1 MKFILGKRFILFLF
15 FLSTLAQVFCQ
26 DTERVVIDSIQR
38 LINISNDLTFEY
50 KIKESLEYAIKAV
63 NHAHTVDNDYYKGQA
78 YYLMG
83 YNYSTLVDYKS
94 AEVSYRK
101 ALEFST
107 KAKDSILMLWS
118 YNGLGNVYSDG
129 YKDLKTSLDYYNRAK
144 KLGEI
149 LEKEEEYMTPIINLA
164 WAYLDIKEPD
174 TAFPFLEEAE
184 ELVKKTRDIQGY
196 CEVMYLQGR
205 YHLQKDE
212 YDKARLK
219 LSEAIEIAEQHNML
233 VELSYVFESR
243 AELYQKTGKMDSAFQ
258 DLKAYQLYKDK
269 LYDKEK
275 LKQIEIAKISFGV
288 DEYERQLN
296 VAKAEKEYQ
305 EGISRNNR
313 IINIVS
319 IVGVVLLLV
328 IIFFVYKGYKSKEQI
343 NEVLRAKNDQLVEAK
358 LEAEKLAQA
367 KSQFVSTI
375 SHELRTPLYGVIGI
389 TSLLLEDE
397 KMQPNH
403 KKLLGSLKFSGDYL
417 LNLINNVLRIS
428 KIESQELTP
437 TKTPTNLF
445 KLSQNLL
452 NSFEYQAK
460 NKNNQ
465 LVLDLP
471 KDLPETVNVDSLGLS
486 EVLVNLIGNSSKFT
500 ENGNIWLR
508 IKILDQN
515 DQTIKIRYEVEDN
528 GLGIPEDKKD
538 FIFEKFSQLDRESNQ
553 VEGTGLGLS
562 IVKNILTLMNS
573 EIHLETK
580 EGRGTKFYFDLDL
593 DILNETDDESLKI
606 EENTPGNSYGKILVA
621 EDNKINQIVT
631 KNLLNLIG
639 YDCTIVENGFNAI
652 QMVKKEDFD
661 LILMDLNMPYV
672 DGREATKRIREF
684 DQNTPIIA
692 LTAAELGE
700 VKDECMDIG
709 MNDLINK
716 PLNKNDLKKIIKKNL
731 KS

>member
-1 MKFILGKRFILFLF
+1 MGRHYIFLLFSF
-15 FLSTLAQVFCQ
+15 FVFHQIAAQ
-26 DTERVVIDSIQR
+26 DPKHVVIDSIQE
-38 LINISNDLTFEY
+38 LIDISNDLTFEY

-63 NHAHTVDNDYYKGQA
+63 NYAHKADNNYYKGQA

-94 AEVSYRK
+94 AEVSYKK
-101 ALEFST
+101 ALQFST
-107 KAKDSILMLWS
+107 KANDSILMLWS
-118 YNGLGNVYSDG
+118 YNGLGNVYSEG
-129 YKDLKTSLDYYNRAK
+129 FSELKKSLAYYEEAK

-149 LEKEEEYMTPIINLA
+149 LQNEEEYMTPIINLA
-164 WAYLDIKEPD
+164 WAYIDINEADNAYPY
-174 TAFPFLEEAE
+174 LEEAE
-184 ELVKKTRDIQGY
+184 ELVKKTEDLQAY

-205 YHLQKDE
+205 YYLQKE
-212 YDKARLK
+212 NYDKARFKFTEVL
-219 LSEAIEIAEQHNML
+219 EIAEQQDML
-233 VELSYVFESR
+233 IELSYVFESR
-243 AELYQKTGKMDSAFQ
+243 AELYQKTGKIDSAFM
-258 DLKAYQLYKDK
+258 DLKTYQLYKDK

-275 LKQIEIAKISFGV
+275 LKQIEVAKISFGV

-313 IINIVS
+313 IINIIS
-319 IVGVVLLLV
+319 FIGVILLLS
-328 IIFFVYKGYKSKEQI
+328 IIFFVYKGYRSKEKL
-343 NEVLRAKNDQLVEAK
+343 NEVLKVKNEQLIEAK

-397 KMQPNH
+397 KMQPVH

-428 KIESQELTP
+428 KIESQELEP
-437 TKTPTNLF
+437 TKTPTNLL

-471 KDLPETVNVDSLGLS
+471 QDLPETVNVDSLGLS

-508 IKILDQN
+508 AKILNQSN
-515 DQTIKIRYEVEDN
+515 DIIKLRYEVEDN
-528 GLGIPEDKKD
+528 GVGIPEDKKE
-538 FIFEKFSQLDRESNQ
+538 FIFEKFSQIDRASNKI
-553 VEGTGLGLS
+553 EGTGLGLS
-562 IVKNILTLMNS
+562 IVKNILSLMNS
-573 EIHLETK
+573 EIHLESK
-580 EGRGTKFYFDLDL
+580 EGRGTKFYFDLEL
-593 DILNETDDESLKI
+593 EILEETDDESLKI
-606 EENTPGNSYGKILVA
+606 EENALGNSYGKILVA

-652 QMVKKEDFD
+652 QMIQKEDFD

-672 DGREATKRIREF
+672 DGREATLRIREF
-684 DQNTPIIA
+684 DQSTPIIA

-700 VKDECMDIG
+700 IKDDCLAIG

-731 KS
+731 RN

>member
-1 MKFILGKRFILFLF
+1 MGKRFILFLF
-15 FLSTLAQVFCQ
+15 FLSTYTQVFCQ
-26 DTERVVIDSIQR
+26 DTEPIVIDSIQR

-63 NHAHTVDNDYYKGQA
+63 NYAHKADNDYYKGQA

-149 LEKEEEYMTPIINLA
+149 LQKEEEYMTPIINLA

-205 YHLQKDE
+205 YHLQKEE
-212 YDKARLK
+212 YDKAGLK

-343 NEVLRAKNDQLVEAK
+343 NEVLRAKNEQLVEAK

-471 KDLPETVNVDSLGLS
+471 KELPETVNVDSLGLS

-508 IKILDQN
+508 IKILNQN

-573 EIHLETK
+573 EIHLESK

-700 VKDECMDIG
+700 VKDECMAIG